1 MTNFAPGAIVRWVD
15 ADGNNVFYKLVEV
28 VGGKAKWITL
38 IDTRY
43 GNVTLQSTYDKN
55 YEIVNIVSGSRLQ
68 AINSDKDEIKFVNSA
83 TGNVTVVFN
92 ARYQEEPRNLR
103 ACWP

>member
-1 MTNFAPGAIVRWVD
+1 MTC
-15 ADGNNVFYKLVEV
+15 FYKLVEI

-38 IDTRY
+38 IDTKY

-68 AINSDKDEIKFVNSA
+68 AINSEKNDIKFVNSV
-83 TGNVTVVFN
+83 TGNVTVVLN
-92 ARYQEEPRNLR
+92 GTVSGGAKKLGEY
-103 ACWP
+103 AGG

>member
-1 MTNFAPGAIVRWVD
+1 M
-15 ADGNNVFYKLVEV
+15 FYKLVDI

-38 IDTRY
+38 IDTKY

-68 AINSDKDEIKFVNSA
+68 AINSEKNDIKFVNSA
-83 TGNVTVVFN
+83 TGNVTVVLN
-92 ARYQEEPRNLR
+92 GTVSGEPRAGEYAGGERGSLDPR
-103 ACWP
+103 SGGVVYPERR